1 MDWDKID
8 NAPER
13 LGQSVKN
20 CFSNY
25 SKIRQDLEEKR
36 IVSKAGLFNVELND
50 DYVLLCWALY
60 LSNLFDCTEFSGI
73 KEFAQNFQNVLEPI
87 QTEDL
92 RTEGLFL
99 ALQISAI
106 SPDPNISQD
115 QLSQKRAALM
125 LAWSNSHNASI
136 TDDRLSFWTQKDSDA
151 YAQVVELEFE
161 HPNAPKYEEMLIEP
175 LARAWLNKGDQIDRL
190 ASRLKKWLLPTYSVN
205 SPENRDYEDFEGHQ
219 IPIQKYDPQVQL
231 SAAAL
236 SILSQ
241 RPKPQFLE
249 TLARCHE
256 TLARYES
263 LDKNIGV
270 LMRWGY
276 TENVLENLSSLAERA
291 QGDDEL
297 LLNGLY
303 GLATNLNIVDL
314 PMSLQRPLSE
324 EDREWNA
331 YIEEWNR
338 SSLINRI
345 RNQEQLLTGDSPEV
359 NANRNYY
366 GLDRLAIRKDLDGLC
381 DEDQGEINRILHH
394 VSTSTEPKLSRD
406 LLPWI
411 AKYAP
416 ENYSKFACDFKI
428 DALNPEY
435 PAYVLGQIQE
445 LVFEQIDCERITEAI
460 LEMKEGLVQENDS
473 SRQRARLITDIL
485 LFSASGDKLID
496 WFKFLASHES
506 LRKSI
511 FTETLQV
518 LLNKLLPE
526 SVVRFVQQKL
536 KISQS
541 SSFDNQFPL
550 NIESEKIT
558 EEDFW
563 WWIYLCICDNDE
575 NVGTWALENL
585 KRRKSNV
592 HSITFH
598 SLCKATRDS
607 NRFLSEVFTDENVR
621 KHLFL
626 KKGRFFTTPIY
637 EGENSYS
644 YEDLV
649 SVLPQEIVGSYL
661 CSPQRRADLSRWG
674 KELMERLCSIL
685 QGPRVDFDYD
695 REMRFR
701 VNPKVLQTWAEQ
713 HTEEFSQLANKYF
726 IKLSESP
733 WYRQELR
740 NFTNAIFC
748 LLLRFQPDK
757 ARQYYHQWNMEN
769 STTQYKATNF
779 LHQLWQVKQCNS
791 LKHHQ
796 FRREL
801 LEACLNDEEIMFM
814 SVIVYSL
821 GRQGRVM
828 EFGDEEVFS
837 ESLCEGTQSGC
848 FDFTMVWDL

>member
-1 MDWDKID
+1 MKILKGIRSLYRSTIHRF
-8 NAPER
+8 NCR
-13 LGQSVKN
+13 LLHFQS
-20 CFSNY
+20 CH
-25 SKIRQDLEEKR
+25 R
-36 IVSKAGLFNVELND
+36 
-50 DYVLLCWALY
+50 
-60 LSNLFDCTEFSGI
+60 
-73 KEFAQNFQNVLEPI
+73 
-87 QTEDL
+87 
-92 RTEGLFL
+92 
-99 ALQISAI
+99 
-106 SPDPNISQD
+106 D
-115 QLSQKRAALM
+115 QR
-125 LAWSNSHNASI
+125 
-136 TDDRLSFWTQKDSDA
+136 
-151 YAQVVELEFE
+151 
-161 HPNAPKYEEMLIEP
+161 
-175 LARAWLNKGDQIDRL
+175 
-190 ASRLKKWLLPTYSVN
+190 
-205 SPENRDYEDFEGHQ
+205 
-219 IPIQKYDPQVQL
+219 
-231 SAAAL
+231 
-236 SILSQ
+236 
-241 RPKPQFLE
+241 PQFLE

-263 LDKNIGV
+263 PDKNIGV

-276 TENVLENLSSLAERA
+276 TENVLENLRPLAERT

-303 GLATNLNIVDL
+303 GLAANLNMVDL

-324 EDREWNA
+324 EDRERNA

-338 SSLINRI
+338 NSLINRI
-345 RNQEQLLTGDSPEV
+345 RNQEQLLIGDSPEV

-366 GLDRLAIRKDLDGLC
+366 GLDRLAVRKDLDGLC
-381 DEDQGEINRILHH
+381 DEDQGEISRILHH

-460 LEMKEGLVQENDS
+460 LETKEGLVQEDDS
-473 SRQRARLITDIL
+473 SRQRARLIIEIL

-526 SVVRFVQQKL
+526 PVVKFVQQKL

-541 SSFDNQFPL
+541 SSFDNQFPS

-661 CSPQRRADLSRWG
+661 CSPQRRADLSQWG

-757 ARQYYHQWNMEN
+757 ARQYYYQWNMEN

-814 SVIVYSL
+814 SVIALAWGGKEELWNLVTQEYLESDYAKERNL
-821 GRQGRVM
+821 GVSILPWLGTYDAVKELERLISNDQSKWVREHATWRMKLHNRNEVAEKSTEKPYKLVNGFRSPPFLSKLSPLYHLLPGGGIVKLKRKRTLRKYKIAIQNYLLFFIDFGLDGKIPHRQEVM
-828 EFGDEEVFS
+828 LKFAKENFVSIAEVRNF
-837 ESLCEGTQSGC
+837 
-848 FDFTMVWDL
+848 